1 MKLKPIGAN
10 QTELDIDGIT
20 TILFS
25 YETPVACITNDRAFR
40 TDKHWSKT
48 TSKHINQWLKN
59 FSWVDIK
66 PQASFDN
73 LIKGV

>member
-1 MKLKPIGAN
+1 MKLQPIGAN

-73 LIKGV
+73 LIKGE